1 MVFVQESFRL
11 VLNLKL
17 DCVLLSVEVDRSC
30 SPLLEEGTRAD
41 CGTIIG
47 ASVVFAA
54 QVVLEADW
62 PISHCLT
69 PHRVRSGA
77 AWNVEKPICRNCFV

>member
-1 MVFVQESFRL
+1 MFYFLR
-11 VLNLKL
+11 
-17 DCVLLSVEVDRSC
+17 VEVDRSC
-30 SPLLEEGTRAD
+30 SPLLEDGTPAF
-41 CGTIIG
+41 CMIID
-47 ASVVFAA
+47 ASVVYCGA

-77 AWNVEKPICRNCFV
+77 AWNVEKAI